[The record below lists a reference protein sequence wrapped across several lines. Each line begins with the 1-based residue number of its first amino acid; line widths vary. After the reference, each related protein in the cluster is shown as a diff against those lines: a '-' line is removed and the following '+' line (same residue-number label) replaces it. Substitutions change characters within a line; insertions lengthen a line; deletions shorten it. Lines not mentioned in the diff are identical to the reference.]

1 MVTSRQRTFA
11 LGAIAFIILLIL
23 WVIMRSGGYYVNA
36 EFETG
41 GQLVKGANVNVGG
54 KPVGKVES
62 ITLTDDNQANIKMR
76 IDDDSITPLH
86 EGTVAT
92 IRLFSLSGV
101 ANRYVS
107 LAPGPNSAPE
117 IDSGG
122 VIRAENTEPPV
133 DLDQVLNS
141 FNPKTTK
148 GLQDFLKGSS
158 AQYQDDPSTPLN
170 ETTYGNL
177 GLRWVAPFFD
187 AGARLAAQVSKDDET
202 LAQFLVVS
210 ARATDTLAGQKEQ
223 LTALFT
229 NLTRFTT
236 AVSKESEELDR
247 ALAILPTTLREG
259 TEAFEQL
266 RPTFA
271 ALENLSDK
279 SDPIG
284 ENDGDGLAPLFRKL
298 KPLVDNAEPTLEYLR
313 YMIRKK
319 GANNDLTDLLANQP
333 QLTKQ
338 ARYTF
343 PNSTEAMK
351 TGQIVLSFLRPY
363 TPELTSWI
371 THFGQLASNY
381 DANGHYIRVA
391 PQTGNFNYNGGTG
404 QLDPSNDQSL
414 SQYPQTGTNR
424 CPGSATQPAPDG
436 SNPFTDGGTVDCDPT
451 LLIPGP

>member
-1 MVTSRQRTFA
+1 MVTSRQRTIA
-11 LGAIAFIILLIL
+11 LSAIAVAVVLIAWLIL
-23 WVIMRSGGYYVNA
+23 RSGGYYVNA

-41 GQLVKGANVNVGG
+41 GQLVKGANVTVGG
-54 KPVGKVES
+54 KPVGKVEA
-62 ITLTDDNQANIKMR
+62 ITLTDDNQANIKMK
-76 IDDDSITPLH
+76 ITDDSLTPLH
-86 EGTVAT
+86 DGTTAT

-122 VIRAENTEPPV
+122 VIKADNTEPPV

-141 FNPKTTK
+141 FSPKVTK
-148 GLQDFLKGSS
+148 GLQDFLRGSAS
-158 AQYQDDPSTPLN
+158 QYQDDPSTPLN

-187 AGARLAAQVSKDDET
+187 AGARLAAGVAKDDET

-210 ARATDTLAGQKEQ
+210 ARATDTLAGQKE
-223 LTALFT
+223 AIRAMFT

-236 AVSKESEELDR
+236 AVSAESAELDR
-247 ALAILPTTLREG
+247 ALAILPTTLQQG
-259 TEAFEQL
+259 TQAFEAL

-298 KPLVDNAEPTLEYLR
+298 RPLVNNAEPTLEYLR
-313 YMIRKK
+313 FLLRKK
-319 GANNDLTDLLANQP
+319 GSNNDLTDLLANQP
-333 QLTKQ
+333 GLTKQ

-371 THFGQLASNY
+371 THFGQLAANY

-391 PQTGNFNYNGGTG
+391 TQTGNFNLSGG
-404 QLDPSNDQSL
+404 QLSPSNDQSL
-414 SQYPQTGTNR
+414 SQYTQTGTDR
-424 CPGSATQPAPDG
+424 CPGSATTPASDG
-436 SNPFTDGGTVDCDPT
+436 SSPFTDGGQVDCNPA
-451 LLIPGP
+451 LQIPGP